1 MSHGGDPTVPS
12 DVHTRRSGWLVALS
26 GATGKQLG
34 THLAMPEDR
43 ETYCAPTV
51 HTRRDGSQYILY
63 GSGGETVGGQFLA
76 ISMTDFYRHI
86 YQKPRDSPVPN
97 VKGDYRQWGFKPP
110 SAKGEI
116 SIFVAEEKGV
126 MVPPVMVDMN
136 RDGVKD
142 ILMNSFDGNM
152 VLFDGETLE
161 SCGRSSSRAG
171 SPTARQLQTVIVDGR
186 DGTVLWNMT
195 TVKYDVTSDLI
206 ARTGAKN
213 RDVFLFRA
221 QGRRGRDPMER
232 GAIHGAT
239 GIQRVVNYVECE
251 SDQTVYIAEFFAL
264 DRTTMAQPI
273 KLWEKGSEKH
283 HYQLTERDQ
292 QKVAAVREKYGNNAS
307 STDDEIPWT
316 RGKRDALSKDD
327 KPFCILMQPDERT
340 TVCHG
345 LSDAQRQKVD
355 YEIRQMRRGD
365 LNGLYALLAENK
377 WNMERDYL
385 ECVFDTDPSGLLVVL
400 TEDGH
405 VIGHNGILAHGDHVA
420 SSGMNIVKEQYRE
433 LGIGRELF
441 KRVMGVMRERNVGGT
456 SLSNRISFYAQF
468 GWTIPSYT
476 LHYNQGPVNPD
487 FINTQ
492 PKVDGLKIVPVTEEL
507 FEDVLGYDSE
517 LHTVPRPKYL
527 HNWVMFH
534 KAKSFAA
541 LKNGKVCGYSVLRPS
556 DVGFKMYPLFADDKN
571 VAHALFCKMA
581 SFVPDGQDVIFTQ
594 PIENEEATKF
604 VEANKFTNYLSMTRL
619 YNKWN
624 IDVDVKRVFS
634 TSSTKYA
641 IV

>member
-1 MSHGGDPTVPS
+1 
-12 DVHTRRSGWLVALS
+12 
-26 GATGKQLG
+26 
-34 THLAMPEDR
+34 
-43 ETYCAPTV
+43 
-51 HTRRDGSQYILY
+51 
-63 GSGGETVGGQFLA
+63 
-76 ISMTDFYRHI
+76 
-86 YQKPRDSPVPN
+86 
-97 VKGDYRQWGFKPP
+97 
-110 SAKGEI
+110 
-116 SIFVAEEKGV
+116 
-126 MVPPVMVDMN
+126 MVDMN

-161 SCGRSSSRAG
+161 SCGSTPAPGYFNDDDVLDFMIHWSFGAWPYYNS
-171 SPTARQLQTVIVDGR
+171 TDTVIVDGR

-239 GIQRVVNYVECE
+239 GIQRVAEPWLQVTRREVGDKLYELQEREADTQSTGTKLQDLTFDNFLNNKQGPHGADYVECE

-273 KLWEKGSEKH
+273 KLH
-283 HYQLTERDQ
+283 H
-292 QKVAAVREKYGNNAS
+292 
-307 STDDEIPWT
+307 
-316 RGKRDALSKDD
+316 
-327 KPFCILMQPDERT
+327 FRT
-340 TVCHG
+340 
-345 LSDAQRQKVD
+345 LQSDAQRQKVD

-365 LNGLYALLAENK
+365 LDGLYALLAENK

-385 ECVFDTDPSGLLVVL
+385 ECVFDTDPSGLLVVV
-400 TEDGH
+400 TEDDH
-405 VIGHNGILAHGDHVA
+405 IIVTVSILFQDNNGILAHGDHVA